1 VDIPRGE
8 FIISDKTLKINITY
22 NRKVELYLYVI
33 HKYLICCLQGISID
47 SCLHRGSNVKF
58 SCHGFDETGQEQC
71 GYFVTVAWRQD
82 PIDLCSPNADINASV
97 FVGIYNAS
105 GTVSEVSH
113 RQGVIT
119 YVDANGEFNISL
131 VS

>member
-1 VDIPRGE
+1 M
-8 FIISDKTLKINITY
+8 
-22 NRKVELYLYVI
+22 YLTF
-33 HKYLICCLQGISID
+33 CLQGVSID
-47 SCLHRGSNVKF
+47 TYIHKGSMVKF

-82 PIDLCSPNADINASV
+82 PVDLCGPNADINASV

-113 RQGVIT
+113 RQGVII
-119 YVDANGEFNISL
+119 YVDANGEFKFGFIKFCKKFMKLFRLYHGNLI
-131 VS
+131 VSYCLYIYSRAG